1 MPSPGSVTPHCDPE
15 LVEATNPKIG
25 APLADP
31 GVQDTVAEVLPAV
44 TTTLRGADGVVTVVT
59 VALGDTGL
67 ETP

>member
-1 MPSPGSVTPHCDPE
+1 VTPHCDPE

-25 APLADP
+25 VPFAEP
-31 GVQDTVAEVLPAV
+31 GVHDTVAEVLPAV